1 MSGTTPSLLTLPRLG
16 FIPMT
21 PFMEAGEIRDPE
33 VSVPMLAIVRNAF
46 VEMAEP
52 LLEPE
57 TGKVSP

>member
-1 MSGTTPSLLTLPRLG
+1 
-16 FIPMT
+16 
-21 PFMEAGEIRDPE
+21 MEAGEIRDPE